1 MGVAVAVGA
10 VALAAPADATF
21 PGPNGRIA
29 FQRGEGAPGDFNLWT
44 ANPDG
49 SRVLQLTNVPSFFSD
64 WSPDGSRVAYD
75 FEDADGNL
83 QIATVN
89 PDGTAVQQLTF
100 GPTLHE
106 FPSFSPDGSQI
117 AYDYAP
123 IPPHTPGFHS
133 SLWVMNADGSDQHA
147 LAPASPDTLEE
158 PKFSPDGQSIAFIRI
173 RKVMGKYN
181 QQNALFVMDAD
192 GSDVRQ
198 LTPWG
203 QVPEFPSW
211 SPDGQWIAFE
221 DKSINPTGSR
231 SILVIRPDGS
241 GKRVIYQG
249 QRTAEGAKPVFS
261 PDGNTILFVC
271 VDHKP
276 AVDVGLCTVGKDGS
290 PLVHITNTP
299 AFEGF
304 ERNPSWGSSP
314 PL

>member
-1 MGVAVAVGA
+1 MGVAVAAGA
-10 VALAAPADATF
+10 VALAAPADAAF

-29 FQRGEGAPGDFNLWT
+29 FQRGEDAPGDFNLWT

-49 SRVLQLTNVPSFFSD
+49 SDVLQLTHVPSFFSD
-64 WSPDGSRVAYD
+64 WSPDRRRVAYD
-75 FEDADGNL
+75 FEDAAGNL

-89 PDGTAVQQLTF
+89 ADGTGVQQLTL
-100 GPTLHE
+100 GPTIHE
-106 FPSFSPDGSQI
+106 MPSFSPDGSQI

-123 IPPHTPGFHS
+123 TFGPGFHT
-133 SLWVMNADGSDQHA
+133 SLWVMNADGSDQHP
-147 LAPASPDTLEE
+147 LAPGSPDTFDAE
-158 PKFSPDGQSIAFIRI
+158 PKFSPSGRSIAFIRI

-181 QQNALFVMDAD
+181 QQNALFVMDVD
-192 GSDVRQ
+192 GTDVRQ

-203 QVPEFPSW
+203 QVAEFPSW

-249 QRTAEGAKPVFS
+249 RQTAEGAKPVFS
-261 PDGNTILFVC
+261 PDGRKILFVC

-276 AVDVGLCTVGKDGS
+276 AVDVGLCTIGADGS
-290 PLVHITNTP
+290 RLAHITNTP
-299 AFEGF
+299 VFGGF

-314 PL
+314 LR